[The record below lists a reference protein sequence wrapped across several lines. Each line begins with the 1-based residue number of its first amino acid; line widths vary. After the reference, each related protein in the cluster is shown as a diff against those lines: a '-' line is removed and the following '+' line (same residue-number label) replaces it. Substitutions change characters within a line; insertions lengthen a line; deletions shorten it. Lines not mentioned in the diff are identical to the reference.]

1 MRDLSNITVIMPDP
15 RAQEEDIL
23 KEEMR
28 SALLGEFNGI
38 NAESIDLS
46 LFIKEANVI
55 LDMITSHIEALKGQ
69 LTNNDNEYERV
80 RIEEAEEIKE
90 LVMLR
95 IDALNNRLM
104 ELGTQVAIINYFK
117 ERLNAKRSRG
127 MSIESSLKNMEK
139 LWADFQLVREKWHK
153 ESINGK

>member
-38 NAESIDLS
+38 NAESFDLS

-127 MSIESSLKNMEK
+127 MLSLI
-139 LWADFQLVREKWHK
+139 H
-153 ESINGK
+153 I

>member
-69 LTNNDNEYERV
+69 LTNNDNEYPR
-80 RIEEAEEIKE
+80 
-90 LVMLR
+90 
-95 IDALNNRLM
+95 ALFCHAVN
-104 ELGTQVAIINYFK
+104 E
-117 ERLNAKRSRG
+117 
-127 MSIESSLKNMEK
+127 
-139 LWADFQLVREKWHK
+139 
-153 ESINGK
+153 